1 MRTLP
6 NSHALYQ
13 AEKEAFAQAVYE
25 IVRHI
30 PYGRATSYGAI
41 ARAIGYSNMS
51 RMIGRVMKE
60 SDRFTENLPAHRVV
74 NSQGRLSAKESFG
87 HSGQMQQLLE
97 SEGITVINDKINNWK
112 EIFWDPITEITFNE

>member
-6 NSHALYQ
+6 DSHALYQ
-13 AEKEAFAQAVYE
+13 TEKEAFAQAVYE

-51 RMIGRVMKE
+51 RMVGRVMKD
-60 SDRFTENLPAHRVV
+60 SNRFTENLPAHRVV
-74 NSQGRLSAKESFG
+74 NSQGRLSAKECFG
-87 HSGQMQQLLE
+87 HPGQMQQLLE
-97 SEGITVINDKINNWK
+97 LEGIIVTKDKINNWK
-112 EIFWDPITEITFNE
+112 EIFWDPITEITLYE